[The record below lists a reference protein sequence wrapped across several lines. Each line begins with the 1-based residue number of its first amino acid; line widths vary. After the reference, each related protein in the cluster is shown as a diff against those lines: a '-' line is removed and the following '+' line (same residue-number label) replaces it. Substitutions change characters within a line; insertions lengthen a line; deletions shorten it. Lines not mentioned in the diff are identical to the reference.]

1 MAHFVTPPQ
10 NVTVACG
17 AIPSVPTVM
26 YTNDGSGGCVNQ
38 WSGNSGTYSSAPA
51 CGGTL
56 TDTWTFIDAC
66 QRTISGSRTITVTPA
81 PIAHFVTPPGNI
93 TVACGGAG
101 SAPVVSYTNE
111 GSGDCAISGQV
122 TAVRTGSAP
131 ICVVH

>member
-1 MAHFVTPPQ
+1 
-10 NVTVACG
+10 
-17 AIPSVPTVM
+17 M
-26 YTNDGSGGCVNQ
+26 YTNDGSGGCVI
-38 WSGNSGTYSSAPA
+38 SGQVTAVRTGSAPA

-66 QRTISGSRTITVTPA
+66 QRTITGSRTITVTPA

-101 SAPVVSYTNE
+101 SAPVVSYTND

-122 TAVRTGSAP
+122 TAVRTGTANALWY
-131 ICVVH
+131 IN